1 MDLFERQWA
10 SYRAIVNHNLMEH
23 REVAAA
29 TASALEDWLQQRP
42 EDAPPPRMVD
52 LGCGDLALLAPL
64 LRRLPLASY
73 TGLDLAPPV
82 LALAKEA
89 LGPVPY
95 PTQWLEGDLLAW
107 ALADRSATTSTAT
120 TAGAAEAEPEANGP
134 GLTNPGG
141 DPEPDGVAAAGAGA
155 ASVDILHSAYAIH
168 HLSDGQKATFLAAA
182 RQRLSPG
189 GIFVWGDV
197 FRQPGEH
204 QEAHAQ
210 RYIQRVET
218 SWHPLTPEQRRHVI
232 DHLSR
237 FDIPADRAAIQ
248 AVAEAAGW
256 HWRWAW
262 NGSHRSEAVA
272 VLTPR
277 PWGK

>member
-1 MDLFERQWA
+1 MDLFERQWS
-10 SYRAIVNHNLMEH
+10 SYRAIVDHNLMEH

-29 TASALEDWLQQRP
+29 TAAVLEDWLMQRP

-82 LALAKEA
+82 LQLARKS
-89 LGPVPY
+89 LGPVSY

-107 ALADRSATTSTAT
+107 AIGDQAVP
-120 TAGAAEAEPEANGP
+120 AEAQ
-134 GLTNPGG
+134 
-141 DPEPDGVAAAGAGA
+141 
-155 ASVDILHSAYAIH
+155 SVDILHSAYAIH
-168 HLSDGQKATFLAAA
+168 HLSDDQKATFLAAV
-182 RQRLSPG
+182 RQLLSPG
-189 GIFVWGDV
+189 GLFVWGDV
-197 FRQPGEH
+197 FREPGES
-204 QEAHAQ
+204 QQAHAQ

-218 SWHPLTPEQRRHVI
+218 NWHPLTPDQRRHVS

-248 AVAEAAGW
+248 SVAEATGW
-256 HWRWAW
+256 SWRWAW
-262 NGSHRSEAVA
+262 NGTHRSEAVA
-272 VLTPR
+272 VLTPT
-277 PWGK
+277 

>member
-1 MDLFERQWA
+1 MDLFERQWS
-10 SYRAIVNHNLMEH
+10 SYRAIVDHNLMEH

-29 TASALEDWLQQRP
+29 TAAALEEWLMQRP

-82 LALAKEA
+82 LQLARKA
-89 LGPVPY
+89 LGPVSY

-107 ALADRSATTSTAT
+107 AIGDQAVP
-120 TAGAAEAEPEANGP
+120 AEAQ
-134 GLTNPGG
+134 
-141 DPEPDGVAAAGAGA
+141 
-155 ASVDILHSAYAIH
+155 SVDILHSAYAIH
-168 HLSDGQKATFLAAA
+168 HLSDDQKATFLAAV

-189 GIFVWGDV
+189 GLFVWGDV
-197 FRQPGEH
+197 FREPGES
-204 QEAHAQ
+204 QQAHAQ

-218 SWHPLTPEQRRHVI
+218 NWHPLTPDQRRHVS

-248 AVAEAAGW
+248 SVAEATGW
-256 HWRWAW
+256 SWRWAW
-262 NGSHRSEAVA
+262 NGTHRSEAVA
-272 VLTPR
+272 VLTPA
-277 PWGK
+277 

>member
-1 MDLFERQWA
+1 MDLFERQWS
-10 SYRAIVNHNLMEH
+10 SYRAIVDHNLMEH

-29 TASALEDWLQQRP
+29 TAAVLEDWLMQRP

-82 LALAKEA
+82 LQLARKS
-89 LGPVPY
+89 LGPVSY

-107 ALADRSATTSTAT
+107 AIGDQAVP
-120 TAGAAEAEPEANGP
+120 AEAQ
-134 GLTNPGG
+134 
-141 DPEPDGVAAAGAGA
+141 
-155 ASVDILHSAYAIH
+155 SVDILHSAYAIH
-168 HLSDGQKATFLAAA
+168 HLSDNQKATFLAAV

-189 GIFVWGDV
+189 GLFVWGDV
-197 FRQPGEH
+197 FREPGES
-204 QEAHAQ
+204 QQVHAE
-210 RYIQRVET
+210 RYIKRVET
-218 SWHPLTPEQRRHVI
+218 NWHPLTPDQRRHVS

-248 AVAEAAGW
+248 SVAEATGW
-256 HWRWAW
+256 SWRWAW
-262 NGSHRSEAVA
+262 NGTHRSEAVA
-272 VLTPR
+272 VLTPT
-277 PWGK
+277 

>member
-1 MDLFERQWA
+1 MDLFERQWS
-10 SYRAIVNHNLMEH
+10 SYRAIVDHNLMEH

-29 TASALEDWLQQRP
+29 TAAVLEDWLKQRP

-82 LALAKEA
+82 LQLARKA
-89 LGPVPY
+89 LGPVSY

-107 ALADRSATTSTAT
+107 AIGDQAVP
-120 TAGAAEAEPEANGP
+120 AEAQ
-134 GLTNPGG
+134 
-141 DPEPDGVAAAGAGA
+141 
-155 ASVDILHSAYAIH
+155 SVDILHSAYAIH
-168 HLSDGQKATFLAAA
+168 HLSDDQKATFLAAV

-189 GIFVWGDV
+189 GLFVWGDV
-197 FRQPGEH
+197 FREPGES
-204 QEAHAQ
+204 QQAHAQ

-218 SWHPLTPEQRRHVI
+218 NWHPLTPDQRRHVS

-248 AVAEAAGW
+248 SVAEATGW
-256 HWRWAW
+256 SWRWAW
-262 NGSHRSEAVA
+262 NGTHRSEAVA
-272 VLTPR
+272 VLTPT
-277 PWGK
+277 

>member
-29 TASALEDWLQQRP
+29 TASALEGWLLQRP
-42 EDAPPPRMVD
+42 VEAPPPRMVD

-82 LALAKEA
+82 LALAQQA

-95 PTQWLEGDLLAW
+95 PTRWLEGDLLAW
-107 ALADRSATTSTAT
+107 ALT
-120 TAGAAEAEPEANGP
+120 EAEPAANRP
-134 GLTNPGG
+134 GLPHTGG
-141 DPEPDGVAAAGAGA
+141 DPEPGEVAEAGAGA

-204 QEAHAQ
+204 REAHAQ

-248 AVAEAAGW
+248 ATAEAAGW
-256 HWRWAW
+256 RWRWAW

-272 VLTPR
+272 VLTPA
-277 PWGK
+277 

>member
-1 MDLFERQWA
+1 MDLFERQWS
-10 SYRAIVNHNLMEH
+10 SYRAIVDHNLMEH

-29 TASALEDWLQQRP
+29 TAAALEDWLMQRP

-82 LALAKEA
+82 LQLARKA
-89 LGPVPY
+89 LGPVSY

-107 ALADRSATTSTAT
+107 AIGDQAVP
-120 TAGAAEAEPEANGP
+120 AEAQ
-134 GLTNPGG
+134 
-141 DPEPDGVAAAGAGA
+141 
-155 ASVDILHSAYAIH
+155 SVDILHSAYAIH
-168 HLSDGQKATFLAAA
+168 HLSDDQKATFLAAV
-182 RQRLSPG
+182 RQLLSPG
-189 GIFVWGDV
+189 GLFVWGDV
-197 FRQPGEH
+197 FREPGES
-204 QEAHAQ
+204 QQAHAQ

-218 SWHPLTPEQRRHVI
+218 NWHPLTPDQRRHVS

-248 AVAEAAGW
+248 SVAEATGW
-256 HWRWAW
+256 SWRWAW
-262 NGSHRSEAVA
+262 NGTHRSEAVA
-272 VLTPR
+272 VLTPA
-277 PWGK
+277 

>member
-1 MDLFERQWA
+1 MDLFERQWS

-29 TASALEDWLQQRP
+29 TEAVLEDWLQQRP
-42 EDAPPPRMVD
+42 KEAPPARMVD

-64 LRRLPLASY
+64 LRRLPLSSY
-73 TGLDLAPPV
+73 TGLDLARPV
-82 LALAKEA
+82 LTLAEQS

-107 ALADRSATTSTAT
+107 ALGGPSAPAT
-120 TAGAAEAEPEANGP
+120 PDEAIQTQRGALTEPLQHPEGDQGRDAVAE
-134 GLTNPGG
+134 T
-141 DPEPDGVAAAGAGA
+141 GAG
-155 ASVDILHSAYAIH
+155 SSTVDILHSAYAIH
-168 HLSDGQKATFLAAA
+168 HLSDDQKATFLAAV

-189 GIFVWGDV
+189 GVFVWGDV

-204 QEAHAQ
+204 REAHAQ

-218 SWHPLTPEQRRHVI
+218 TWHPLTPDQRRHVI

-248 AVAEAAGW
+248 SVAEAAGW
-256 HWRWAW
+256 RWRWAW
-262 NGSHRSEAVA
+262 NGTHRSEAVA
-272 VLTPR
+272 VLTPA
-277 PWGK
+277 

>member
-1 MDLFERQWA
+1 MDLFERQWS
-10 SYRAIVNHNLMEH
+10 SYRAIVDHNLMEH

-29 TASALEDWLQQRP
+29 TAAVLEDWIMQRP

-82 LALAKEA
+82 LQLARKS
-89 LGPVPY
+89 LGPVSY

-107 ALADRSATTSTAT
+107 AI
-120 TAGAAEAEPEANGP
+120 
-134 GLTNPGG
+134 G
-141 DPEPDGVAAAGAGA
+141 DQAVPAAAQ
-155 ASVDILHSAYAIH
+155 SVDILHSAYAIH
-168 HLSDGQKATFLAAA
+168 HLSDDQKATFLAAV
-182 RQRLSPG
+182 RQLLSPG
-189 GIFVWGDV
+189 GLFVWGDV
-197 FRQPGEH
+197 FREPGES
-204 QEAHAQ
+204 QQAHAQ

-218 SWHPLTPEQRRHVI
+218 NWHPLTPDQRRHVS

-248 AVAEAAGW
+248 SVAEATGW
-256 HWRWAW
+256 SWRWAW
-262 NGSHRSEAVA
+262 NGTHRSEAVA
-272 VLTPR
+272 VLTPT
-277 PWGK
+277 